1 MFAIRSKISRR
12 IFLMKLRN
20 VIAAASAVVVA
31 AASTITSFAASP
43 FKGSINSAGMF
54 ACLLSDDVNVPMF
67 TSYDQISD
75 LCGFTLNIKAVDKRA
90 IESAVAEGAWIS
102 GDMGFNSQSTGWKQY
117 GWGIEGSSANDKPYQ
132 FKAGDKRG
140 EYSVTY
146 MQDTPIFAST
156 DTYAQIWL
164 QNYSD
169 AYEFEI
175 VDFTLLNSKGEDI
188 TKAAETTAPAETTAA
203 PEETTAPA
211 EETVEVSIDTAEVE
225 TFEVE
230 TAEVE
235 TAEVDTA
242 EVAITEAATAEA
254 ATAEAATAEAA
265 TAEAPAD
272 NAADANKGNPE
283 TGVAGVAVAAGVVA
297 LAGAAVVASRK
308 RK

>member
-1 MFAIRSKISRR
+1 
-12 IFLMKLRN
+12 MKLRN

-43 FKGSINSAGMF
+43 FKGSINSTGMF

-90 IESAVAEGAWIS
+90 IESAVAEGAWFTV
-102 GDMGFNSQSTGWKQY
+102 DMGFISLSIGWKQY

-188 TKAAETTAPAETTAA
+188 TKAVAETTAPAETTAA
-203 PEETTAPA
+203 P

-242 EVAITEAATAEA
+242 EVAITEA

>member
-1 MFAIRSKISRR
+1 
-12 IFLMKLRN
+12 MKLRN
-20 VIAAASAVVVA
+20 VFAAVTAAVVA
-31 AASTITSFAASP
+31 AATVVT
-43 FKGSINSAGMF
+43 AGATTYFGGTNADKSGML
-54 ACLLSDDVNVPMF
+54 ACILSDDPNVPLF
-67 TSYDQISD
+67 TDYASISD
-75 LCGFTLNIKAVDKRA
+75 LVGFTVTIKATDKRA
-90 IESAVAEGAWIS
+90 VEGAIAEGSWI
-102 GDMGFNSQSTGWKQY
+102 GGAFIFNSQSTGWKQY
-117 GWGIEGSSANDKPYQ
+117 SWAVEGTGTADGYFVPG
-132 FKAGDKRG
+132 AKRG
-140 EYSVTY
+140 EYVLTY
-146 MQDTPIFAST
+146 TQDTPIFAST
-156 DTYAQIWL
+156 DTYAQICL
-164 QNYSD
+164 HNYAD
-169 AYEFEI
+169 AYEFD
-175 VDFTLLNSKGEDI
+175 VVSYTLLNSKGEDI
-188 TKAAETTAPAETTAA
+188 TKAAAETTAPAETTAAPEETKA

-254 ATAEAATAEAA
+254 
-265 TAEAPAD
+265 PAD

>member
-1 MFAIRSKISRR
+1 
-12 IFLMKLRN
+12 MKLRN

-188 TKAAETTAPAETTAA
+188 TKAVAETTAPAETTAAPEETKA

-242 EVAITEAATAEA
+242 EVAITEAS
-254 ATAEAATAEAA
+254 
-265 TAEAPAD
+265 AD

>member
-1 MFAIRSKISRR
+1 
-12 IFLMKLRN
+12 MKLRN
-20 VIAAASAVVVA
+20 VFAAVTAAVVA
-31 AASTITSFAASP
+31 AATVVTAGATSYFGGTNADKS
-43 FKGSINSAGMF
+43 GML
-54 ACLLSDDVNVPMF
+54 ACILSDDPNVPLF
-67 TSYDQISD
+67 TDYASISD
-75 LCGFTLNIKAVDKRA
+75 LVGFTVTIKATDKRA
-90 IESAVAEGAWIS
+90 VEGAIAEGSWI
-102 GDMGFNSQSTGWKQY
+102 GGAFIFNSQSTGWKQY
-117 GWGIEGSSANDKPYQ
+117 SWAVEGTGTADGYFVPG
-132 FKAGDKRG
+132 AKRG
-140 EYSVTY
+140 EYVLTY
-146 MQDTPIFAST
+146 TQDTPIFAST
-156 DTYAQIWL
+156 DTYAQICL
-164 QNYSD
+164 HNYAD
-169 AYEFEI
+169 AYEFD
-175 VDFTLLNSKGEDI
+175 VVSYTLLNSKGEDI
-188 TKAAETTAPAETTAA
+188 TKAAAETTAPAETTAAPEETKA

-211 EETVEVSIDTAEVE
+211 EETVEVSID
-225 TFEVE
+225 

>member
-1 MFAIRSKISRR
+1 
-12 IFLMKLRN
+12 MKLRN
-20 VIAAASAVVVA
+20 VFAAVTAAVVA
-31 AASTITSFAASP
+31 AATVVT
-43 FKGSINSAGMF
+43 AGATTYFGGTNADKSGML
-54 ACLLSDDVNVPMF
+54 ACILSNDPNVPLF
-67 TSYDQISD
+67 TDYASISD
-75 LCGFTLNIKAVDKRA
+75 LVGFTVTIKATDKRA
-90 IESAVAEGAWIS
+90 VEGAIAEGSWI
-102 GDMGFNSQSTGWKQY
+102 GGAFIFNSQSTGWKQY
-117 GWGIEGSSANDKPYQ
+117 SWAVEGTGTADGYFVPG
-132 FKAGDKRG
+132 AKRG
-140 EYSVTY
+140 EYVLTY
-146 MQDTPIFAST
+146 TQDTPIFAST
-156 DTYAQIWL
+156 DTYAQICL
-164 QNYSD
+164 HNYAD
-169 AYEFEI
+169 AYEFD
-175 VDFTLLNSKGEDI
+175 VVSYTLLNSKGEDI
-188 TKAAETTAPAETTAA
+188 TKAAAETTAPAETTAAPEETKA

-254 ATAEAATAEAA
+254 ATAEA
-265 TAEAPAD
+265 PAD

>member
-1 MFAIRSKISRR
+1 
-12 IFLMKLRN
+12 MKLRN
-20 VIAAASAVVVA
+20 VFAAVTAAVVA
-31 AASTITSFAASP
+31 AATVVTAGATSYFGGTNADKS
-43 FKGSINSAGMF
+43 GMM
-54 ACLLSDDVNVPMF
+54 ACILSDDPNVPLF
-67 TSYDQISD
+67 TDYASISD
-75 LCGFTLNIKAVDKRA
+75 LVGFTVTIKATDKRA
-90 IESAVAEGAWIS
+90 VEGAIAEGSWI
-102 GDMGFNSQSTGWKQY
+102 GGAFIFNSQSTGWKQY
-117 GWGIEGSSANDKPYQ
+117 SWAVEGTGTADGYFVPG
-132 FKAGDKRG
+132 AKRG
-140 EYSVTY
+140 EYVLTY
-146 MQDTPIFAST
+146 TQDTPIFAST
-156 DTYAQIWL
+156 DTYAQICL
-164 QNYSD
+164 HNYAD
-169 AYEFEI
+169 AYEFD
-175 VDFTLLNSKGEDI
+175 VVSYTLLNSKGEDI
-188 TKAAETTAPAETTAA
+188 TKAAAETTAPAETTAAPEETKA

-254 ATAEAATAEAA
+254 ATAEA
-265 TAEAPAD
+265 PAD

>member
-1 MFAIRSKISRR
+1 
-12 IFLMKLRN
+12 MKLRN
-20 VIAAASAVVVA
+20 VFAAVTAAVVA
-31 AASTITSFAASP
+31 AATVVTAGATTYF
-43 FKGSINSAGMF
+43 GGINADKSGML
-54 ACLLSDDVNVPMF
+54 ACILSDDPNVPLF
-67 TSYDQISD
+67 TDYASISD
-75 LCGFTLNIKAVDKRA
+75 LVGFTVTIKATDKRA
-90 IESAVAEGAWIS
+90 VEGAIAEGSWI
-102 GDMGFNSQSTGWKQY
+102 GGAFIFNSQSTGWKQY
-117 GWGIEGSSANDKPYQ
+117 SWAVEGTGTADGYFVPG
-132 FKAGDKRG
+132 AKRG
-140 EYSVTY
+140 EYVLTY
-146 MQDTPIFAST
+146 TQDTPIFAST
-156 DTYAQIWL
+156 DTYAQICL
-164 QNYSD
+164 HNYAD
-169 AYEFEI
+169 AYEFD
-175 VDFTLLNSKGEDI
+175 VVSYTLLNSKGEDI
-188 TKAAETTAPAETTAA
+188 TKAAAETTAPAETTAAPEETKA

-254 ATAEAATAEAA
+254 ATAEA
-265 TAEAPAD
+265 PAD

>member
-1 MFAIRSKISRR
+1 
-12 IFLMKLRN
+12 MKLRN
-20 VIAAASAVVVA
+20 VFAAVTAAVVA
-31 AASTITSFAASP
+31 AATVVT
-43 FKGSINSAGMF
+43 AGATTYFGGTNADKSGML
-54 ACLLSDDVNVPMF
+54 ACILSDDPNVPLF
-67 TSYDQISD
+67 TDYASISD
-75 LCGFTLNIKAVDKRA
+75 LVGFTVTIKATDKRA
-90 IESAVAEGAWIS
+90 VEGAIAEGSWI
-102 GDMGFNSQSTGWKQY
+102 GGAFIFNSQSTGWKQY
-117 GWGIEGSSANDKPYQ
+117 SWAVEGTGTADGYFVPG
-132 FKAGDKRG
+132 AKRG
-140 EYSVTY
+140 EYVLTY
-146 MQDTPIFAST
+146 TQDTPIFAST
-156 DTYAQIWL
+156 DTYAQICL
-164 QNYSD
+164 QNYAD
-169 AYEFEI
+169 AYEFD
-175 VDFTLLNSKGEDI
+175 VVSYTLLNSKGEDI
-188 TKAAETTAPAETTAA
+188 TKAAAETTAPAETTAAPEETKA

-254 ATAEAATAEAA
+254 ATAEA
-265 TAEAPAD
+265 PAD

>member
-1 MFAIRSKISRR
+1 
-12 IFLMKLRN
+12 MKLRN
-20 VIAAASAVVVA
+20 VFAAVTAAVVA
-31 AASTITSFAASP
+31 AATVVT
-43 FKGSINSAGMF
+43 AGATTYFGGTNADKSGML
-54 ACLLSDDVNVPMF
+54 ACILSDDPNVPLF
-67 TSYDQISD
+67 TDYAPISD
-75 LCGFTLNIKAVDKRA
+75 LVGFTVTIKAADKKA
-90 IESAVAEGAWIS
+90 VESAAADGSVWIGGAFV
-102 GDMGFNSQSTGWKQY
+102 FNSQSTGWKQY
-117 GWGIEGSSANDKPYQ
+117 SWAVEGTGTADGYFVPG
-132 FKAGDKRG
+132 AKRG
-140 EYSVTY
+140 EYVLTY
-146 MQDTPIFAST
+146 TQDKPIFAST
-156 DTYAQIWL
+156 DTYAQICL
-164 QNYSD
+164 HNYAD
-169 AYEFEI
+169 AYEFD
-175 VDFTLLNSKGEDI
+175 VVSYTLLNSKGEDI
-188 TKAAETTAPAETTAA
+188 TKAAAETTAPAETTAAPEETKA

-254 ATAEAATAEAA
+254 ATAEA
-265 TAEAPAD
+265 PAD

>member
-1 MFAIRSKISRR
+1 
-12 IFLMKLRN
+12 MKLRN

-43 FKGSINSAGMF
+43 FKGSINSVGMF

-188 TKAAETTAPAETTAA
+188 TKAVAETTA

-254 ATAEAATAEAA
+254 ATAEA
-265 TAEAPAD
+265 PAD

>member
-1 MFAIRSKISRR
+1 
-12 IFLMKLRN
+12 MKLRN

-254 ATAEAATAEAA
+254 ATAEAATAEA
-265 TAEAPAD
+265 PAD

>member
-1 MFAIRSKISRR
+1 
-12 IFLMKLRN
+12 MKLRN

-43 FKGSINSAGMF
+43 FKGSINSVGMF

-188 TKAAETTAPAETTAA
+188 TKAVAETTAPAETTAA

-254 ATAEAATAEAA
+254 ATAEA
-265 TAEAPAD
+265 PAD

>member
-1 MFAIRSKISRR
+1 
-12 IFLMKLRN
+12 MKLRN

-43 FKGSINSAGMF
+43 FKGSINSTGMF

-254 ATAEAATAEAA
+254 ATAEA
-265 TAEAPAD
+265 PAD

>member
-1 MFAIRSKISRR
+1 
-12 IFLMKLRN
+12 MKLRN

-203 PEETTAPA
+203 PEETPAPA

-242 EVAITEAATAEA
+242 EVAITEA

>member
-1 MFAIRSKISRR
+1 
-12 IFLMKLRN
+12 MKLRN
-20 VIAAASAVVVA
+20 VFAAVTAAVVA
-31 AASTITSFAASP
+31 AATVVTAGATSYFGGTNADKS
-43 FKGSINSAGMF
+43 GMM
-54 ACLLSDDVNVPMF
+54 ACILSNDPNVPLF
-67 TSYDQISD
+67 TDYASISD
-75 LCGFTLNIKAVDKRA
+75 LVGFTVTIKATDKRA
-90 IESAVAEGAWIS
+90 VEGAIAEGSWI
-102 GDMGFNSQSTGWKQY
+102 GGAFIFNSQSTGWKQY
-117 GWGIEGSSANDKPYQ
+117 SWAVEGTGTADGYFVPG
-132 FKAGDKRG
+132 AKRG
-140 EYSVTY
+140 EYVLTY
-146 MQDTPIFAST
+146 TQDTPIFAST
-156 DTYAQIWL
+156 DTYAQICL
-164 QNYSD
+164 RNYAD
-169 AYEFEI
+169 AYEFD
-175 VDFTLLNSKGEDI
+175 VVSYTLLNSKGEDI
-188 TKAAETTAPAETTAA
+188 TKAVAETTAPAETTAAPEETKA

-254 ATAEAATAEAA
+254 ATAEA
-265 TAEAPAD
+265 PAD

>member
-1 MFAIRSKISRR
+1 
-12 IFLMKLRN
+12 MKLRN
-20 VIAAASAVVVA
+20 VFAAVTAAVVA
-31 AASTITSFAASP
+31 AATVVTAGATSYFGGTNADKS
-43 FKGSINSAGMF
+43 GMM
-54 ACLLSDDVNVPMF
+54 ACILSDDPNVPLF
-67 TSYDQISD
+67 TDYASISD
-75 LCGFTLNIKAVDKRA
+75 LVGFTVTIKATDKRA
-90 IESAVAEGAWIS
+90 VEGAIAEGSWI
-102 GDMGFNSQSTGWKQY
+102 GGAFIFNSQSTGWKQY
-117 GWGIEGSSANDKPYQ
+117 SWAVEGTGTADGYFVPG
-132 FKAGDKRG
+132 AKRG
-140 EYSVTY
+140 EYVLTY
-146 MQDTPIFAST
+146 TQDTPIFAST
-156 DTYAQIWL
+156 DTYAQICL
-164 QNYSD
+164 HNYAD
-169 AYEFEI
+169 AYEFD
-175 VDFTLLNSKGEDI
+175 VVSYTLLNSKGEDI

-203 PEETTAPA
+203 TEETKATEETTAPA

-254 ATAEAATAEAA
+254 ATAEA
-265 TAEAPAD
+265 PAD

>member
-1 MFAIRSKISRR
+1 
-12 IFLMKLRN
+12 MKLRN
-20 VIAAASAVVVA
+20 VFAAVTAAVVA
-31 AASTITSFAASP
+31 AATVVT
-43 FKGSINSAGMF
+43 AGATTYFGGTNADKSGML
-54 ACLLSDDVNVPMF
+54 ACILSDDPNVPLF
-67 TSYDQISD
+67 TDYASISD
-75 LCGFTLNIKAVDKRA
+75 LVGFTVTIKATDKRA
-90 IESAVAEGAWIS
+90 VEGAIAEGSWI
-102 GDMGFNSQSTGWKQY
+102 GGAFIFNSQSTGWKQY
-117 GWGIEGSSANDKPYQ
+117 SWAVEGTGTADGYFVPG
-132 FKAGDKRG
+132 AKRG
-140 EYSVTY
+140 EYVLTY
-146 MQDTPIFAST
+146 TQDTPIFAST
-156 DTYAQIWL
+156 DTYAQICL
-164 QNYSD
+164 HNYAD
-169 AYEFEI
+169 AYEFD
-175 VDFTLLNSKGEDI
+175 VVSYTLLNSKGEDI
-188 TKAAETTAPAETTAA
+188 TKAVAETTAPAETTAAPEETKA

-254 ATAEAATAEAA
+254 ATAEA
-265 TAEAPAD
+265 PAD